1 MSGGTQVSYEELLTA
16 GAVLPPDTDD
26 AGERGCP

>member
-16 GAVLPPDTDD
+16 GAVLPPDTEG
-26 AGERGCP
+26 AASARCR

>member
-16 GAVLPPDTDD
+16 GAVLPPDSEGV
-26 AGERGCP
+26 GERGCR